1 LKGRWGVRADIV
13 HIENGNFE
21 PNQVVE
27 GPEILSLEE

>member
-1 LKGRWGVRADIV
+1 MKGRWGVRADIV

-27 GPEILSLEE
+27 EILRFACL